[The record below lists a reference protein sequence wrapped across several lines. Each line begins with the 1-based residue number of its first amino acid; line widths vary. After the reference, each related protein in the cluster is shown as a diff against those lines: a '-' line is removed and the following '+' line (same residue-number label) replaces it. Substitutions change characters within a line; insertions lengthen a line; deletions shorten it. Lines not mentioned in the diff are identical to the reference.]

1 VNLRRYTVRRI
12 VQMVPTI
19 LIILLLNFMI
29 VRIAPGDPA
38 RAMAGENASRENVE
52 RLRERWGL
60 NKPISEQFVIYF
72 GRLATGDLGF
82 SYNYLTPVLDL
93 IVQRLPQTVFLML
106 SATLLSFLIGLLA
119 GAFAGSR
126 YPSKLDSALSTTS
139 LVFYSMPVFWF
150 AMLLIFVFALKL
162 RWLPSAGMMDIIDQ
176 KTGVARLLD
185 IARHAVLP
193 VAALSAFNLPF
204 FMRIT
209 RASIIETLR
218 EDYITTVDAMGLP
231 KNRVFFRHALPN
243 AMLPSITAFGL
254 VLGYILT
261 GAVMTET
268 VFSWP
273 GMGRLMWEA
282 ISNRDY
288 PTMMGIYVF
297 SSVAVVATS
306 FLTDIAYAIL
316 DPRVRLG

>member
-1 VNLRRYTVRRI
+1 MNLRRYTTRRLL
-12 VQMVPTI
+12 QMAPTI
-19 LIILLLNFMI
+19 LIILVLNFAI
-29 VRIAPGDPA
+29 VRLAPGDPA

-52 RLRERWGL
+52 ALRARWGL
-60 NKPISEQFVIYF
+60 NKPVSQQFLIYF
-72 GRLATGDLGF
+72 GRLASGDLGF

-93 IVQRLPQTVFLML
+93 ILDRLPQTLFLML
-106 SATLLSFLIGLLA
+106 SATILSFLIGLLA

-126 YPSKLDSALSTTS
+126 YPSKLDSTLSTIS

-162 RWLPSAGMMDIIDQ
+162 RWFPSAGMADIIDP
-176 KTGVARLLD
+176 KTGLAGLLD
-185 IARHAVLP
+185 LGWHAILP
-193 VAALSAFNLPF
+193 VATLSAFNLPF
-204 FMRIT
+204 FMRVT

-218 EDYITTVDAMGLP
+218 EDYITTVEAMGLP
-231 KNRVFFRHALPN
+231 RNRVFFRHALPN

-297 SSVAVVATS
+297 SSVAVVAAS
-306 FLTDIAYAIL
+306 FLTDIGYAVL

>member
-1 VNLRRYTVRRI
+1 MNLRRYTLRRVI
-12 VQMVPTI
+12 QMAPTV
-19 LIILLLNFMI
+19 LIILVLNFAI
-29 VRIAPGDPA
+29 VRLAPGDPA

-52 RLRERWGL
+52 ALRQRWGL
-60 NKPISEQFVIYF
+60 NKPISEQFIIYF

-93 IVQRLPQTVFLML
+93 ILERLPQTLFLML
-106 SATLLSFLIGLLA
+106 TATILSFLIGLLA

-126 YPSKLDSALSTTS
+126 YPSKLDSAMSMTS
-139 LVFYSMPVFWF
+139 LVFYSMPIFWF

-162 RWLPSAGMMDIIDQ
+162 RWFPSAGMMDIIDQ
-176 KTGVARLLD
+176 KTGVARLWDLGW
-185 IARHAVLP
+185 HAILP
-193 VAALSAFNLPF
+193 VATLSAFNLPF

-218 EDYITTVDAMGLP
+218 EDYITTVEAIGLSR
-231 KNRVFFRHALPN
+231 NRVFFRHALPN

-297 SSVAVVATS
+297 SSVAVVFAS
-306 FLTDIAYAIL
+306 FLTDIAYAAL